1 MYTYIDVYIYRC
13 LYIYRYMYIPYIQPY
28 SHTCML
34 KYTYIYIDTDIL
46 HTYMVRNAPQQL
58 QPEPTHKKRGRLEAA
73 ERAFR
78 YTRAK
83 WDRRYES

>member
-1 MYTYIDVYIYRC
+1 
-13 LYIYRYMYIPYIQPY
+13 MYIPYIQPY

-58 QPEPTHKKRGRLEAA
+58 PSQRTDTQET
-73 ERAFR
+73 RAFGG
-78 YTRAK
+78 
-83 WDRRYES
+83 